1 MREREVSSMSEK
13 LTLKKKNGSATVNI
27 YARVSQE
34 TFTALE
40 KLAKQNGRTVS
51 AEIRH
56 LVETA
61 VSA

>member
-1 MREREVSSMSEK
+1 MADKPEP
-13 LTLKKKNGSATVNI
+13 KNGSATVNI
-27 YARVSQE
+27 YARVSEE

-40 KLAKQNGRTVS
+40 RLAKNNGRTVS

-61 VSA
+61 VSAS